1 MLDLDFLSLDNSI
14 DLKLLAE
21 RLQEMDSSIPSR
33 RPHKFPAHTVKDH
46 QTRRPSGLTSQGV
59 SLKGAAHYTRVS
71 EDVNTFAPTYF
82 RPPTPS
88 GPSRAANYS
97 GMDQDWEEGVKID
110 PVLFSWRSA

>member
-33 RPHKFPAHTVKDH
+33 RPHKFPAHTVKDP
-46 QTRRPSGLTSQGV
+46 QTRRPSGPPSQGI

-71 EDVNTFAPTYF
+71 KDVNIFSTPFFAP
-82 RPPTPS
+82 R
-88 GPSRAANYS
+88 
-97 GMDQDWEEGVKID
+97 
-110 PVLFSWRSA
+110 

>member
-46 QTRRPSGLTSQGV
+46 QTRRPSGLPSQGV

-71 EDVNTFAPTYF
+71 KDVNIFSTPFL
-82 RPPTPS
+82 PPAA
-88 GPSRAANYS
+88 GPAV
-97 GMDQDWEEGVKID
+97 EGRE
-110 PVLFSWRSA
+110 L